1 MSKEYNPKEIET
13 KWQQYWQENNIYQ
26 VENQSNKPKYYVLD
40 MFPYPSGA
48 GLHVGHPLGYIA
60 TDIFSRYKKMQGF
73 NVLHPMGFDSF
84 GLPAEQYAIETGQH
98 PAITT
103 ENNIKTF
110 KNQLSKIGFNHDTNK
125 EFQTSNS
132 EYYKWTQWIFQQLF
146 NSFFDNKTQKATEIS
161 ILIDEF
167 NQNGNQNIDAACD
180 ENTPIFSASDWKN
193 KSETEQQKILLHYR
207 LAFIAEATVNWCP
220 ALGMVLANDEVKDGL
235 SERGGHPVERK
246 KMKQWMMRITAY
258 ADRLLDNL
266 ENLDWSEAV
275 KEMQRNWIG
284 KSIGCE
290 IEFQICPTPALPAEE
305 GVAEG
310 GVLPDFADRLRLFMT
325 ANLQKWQSLK
335 QFGRANRKNPT
346 KAEEFLWS
354 KIRKEQ
360 LGVKFRRQHAI
371 SDFIVDF
378 VSLKDNLVIEVD
390 GGYHLEKEQ
399 KEYDEMR
406 TQILEVRGFHVIR
419 FTNDEVL
426 NQIDIVLDSIKSII
440 KNPPLKNNDVSETEN
455 NHFPKGEEN
464 NHLPKREENNSLPP
478 KGEGW
483 GGAKLTAFTTRIDT
497 IFGVS
502 YLVLAPEHEI
512 IPTLTTTEQKND
524 VEKYVTWA
532 KNRSELERQSEVKN
546 VSGVF
551 TGSYVLNPFN
561 QEKIPIWIAD
571 YVLAGYGTGVVM
583 GVPSSDERDFRFAKH
598 FNLPIRLV
606 IEGTENM
613 ENPTEK
619 KYGKMINSEFLNGL
633 DTKEAIQK
641 AIQFVENQE
650 IGQPKVNF
658 RLRDAAF
665 SRQRYWGEPMPIYYK
680 NGMPYLV
687 DESDLPLQLPEITEY
702 KPTADGE
709 PPLARA
715 KNWTYKGYPLETT
728 TMPGWA
734 GSSWYFLRY
743 MDNQNKDSFASKQAT
758 DYWNQVDLYVGGT
771 EHAVGHLLYSRFWTN
786 FLADRGF
793 ISFQEPFKKMIN
805 QGMIQGVSE
814 IIYKY
819 RGKSDDQYD
828 KVQSNSFMMYGT
840 PFQFPF
846 SNIFLSA
853 DIADV
858 WEKNSQTD
866 PENNP
871 LKEYSSDIHCDISI
885 VKNNILDIQ
894 AFLDSLKWNQY
905 KKNSVFICKGGY
917 WISNSIISTERH
929 INEHTFESVEIS
941 KEYDFKFVSFE
952 KDFNNGY
959 FEVTHDYFENL
970 GEDGKKFYTKPQVE
984 KMSKRWYNVVNPDDV
999 IEKYSADTLRLY
1011 EMFLGPLEQYKPWS
1025 MQGID
1030 GCHKFLKR
1038 LWRLFYDNEGN
1049 LQISNEEPTPAEL
1062 KALHKCIKGVRE
1074 DLDRYSFNTPVSKFM
1089 ILATELIELKCY
1101 KKSILEK
1108 FLGVLVPYTPHI
1120 CEELWQNALGYQSS
1134 IYHTEFP
1141 IFEEKYLT
1149 ESEYSYPIQIN
1160 GKMRGNVTF
1169 SLDLSKEEIEKM
1181 VVENE
1186 LVQKYLEGNVP
1197 KKVIVVPKKII
1208 NVVV

>member
-1 MSKEYNPKEIET
+1 MSKEYNPKEIES

-26 VENQSNKPKYYVLD
+26 VENQSDKSKYYVLD

-110 KNQLSKIGFNHDTNK
+110 KNQLSKIGFNYDKNT
-125 EFQTSNS
+125 EIQTSS
-132 EYYKWTQWIFQQLF
+132 ATYYRWTQWIFGQLF
-146 NSFFDNKTQKATEIS
+146 NAYFDKKTQKAEDIDT
-161 ILIDEF
+161 LIDAFEK
-167 NQNGNQNIDAACD
+167 NGNQNIEAVCD
-180 ENTPIFSASDWKN
+180 ENTPIFSAEEWKN
-193 KSETEQQKILLHYR
+193 KNEVEKQTILLYYR

-266 ENLDWSEAV
+266 ENLDWSDAV

-290 IEFQICPTPALPAEE
+290 IDFNLTPLPPLHLER
-305 GVAEG
+305 GNIQTSNQSVYY
-310 GVLPDFADRLRLFMT
+310 PNLFT
-325 ANLQKWQSLK
+325 TEPEKWKYLK
-335 QFGRANRKNPT
+335 ELARNHRKNST
-346 KAEEFLWS
+346 EAENILWQELRNQKLGF
-354 KIRKEQ
+354 KI
-360 LGVKFRRQHAI
+360 RRQHAI
-371 SDFIVDF
+371 EDFIVDF
-378 VSLKDNLVIEVD
+378 VSLEKKLVIEVD
-390 GGYHLEKEQ
+390 GEYHNEKEQ
-399 KEYDEMR
+399 KEYDNFR
-406 TQILEVRGFHVIR
+406 TWTLQNTSFNEIR

-426 NQIDIVLDSIKSII
+426 NDLNNVLEKI
-440 KNPPLKNNDVSETEN
+440 KNRLKNNNSEIIIPSPN
-455 NHFPKGEEN
+455 
-464 NHLPKREENNSLPP
+464 
-478 KGEGW
+478 GEGA
-483 GGAKLTAFTTRIDT
+483 GGEVQKLTAFTTRIDT

-502 YLVLAPEHEI
+502 YLVLAPEHEVI
-512 IPTLTTTEQKND
+512 SSLTTTEQKNE

-551 TGSYVLNPFN
+551 TGSYVINPFN

-687 DESDLPLQLPEITEY
+687 DEKDLPLQLPEITEY

-743 MDNQNKDSFASKQAT
+743 MDSQNQNTFASKQAT

-805 QGMIQGVSE
+805 QGMIQGQSALMYRLKNQNTF
-814 IIYKY
+814 ISWNLRTNYKEEELQELHV
-819 RGKSDDQYD
+819 D
-828 KVQSNSFMMYGT
+828 V
-840 PFQFPF
+840 
-846 SNIFLSA
+846 NI
-853 DIADV
+853 V
-858 WEKNSQTD
+858 E
-866 PENNP
+866 
-871 LKEYSSDIHCDISI
+871 
-885 VKNNILDIQ
+885 NNILNIELFKKWRSENEN
-894 AFLDSLKWNQY
+894 ATFLLED
-905 KKNSVFICKGGY
+905 
-917 WISNSIISTERH
+917 
-929 INEHTFESVEIS
+929 
-941 KEYDFKFVSFE
+941 DKFMCGS
-952 KDFNNGY
+952 
-959 FEVTHDYFENL
+959 
-970 GEDGKKFYTKPQVE
+970 QVE

-1141 IFEEKYLT
+1141 TFEEKYLT